1 MAMFVGLSLTLTAC
15 SDDDEEENS
24 DNNSVSNSVT
34 LGNKTFKTPYG
45 YWYMN
50 KEAGES
56 SSDNMVTMEFYSF
69 NPTSGSYPSSVSFVA
84 IEFELQDG
92 KKEINTAVVESGKYH
107 IYVASGVTMSS
118 EGLQCETEFGDTGNS
133 SLNITRSGNTYTVS
147 IEHAVVSDDN
157 KNYDF
162 SFRYSGGLTHQ
173 YIE

>member
-1 MAMFVGLSLTLTAC
+1 MACLVLFSFTFTAC
-15 SDDDEEENS
+15 SDDDDTEGGGN
-24 DNNSVSNSVT
+24 VSNSVKFD
-34 LGNKTFKTPYG
+34 NKTFKTPYG

-69 NPTSGSYPSSVSFVA
+69 NPTSGSYPSSMSFVA

-157 KNYDF
+157 NNYDF